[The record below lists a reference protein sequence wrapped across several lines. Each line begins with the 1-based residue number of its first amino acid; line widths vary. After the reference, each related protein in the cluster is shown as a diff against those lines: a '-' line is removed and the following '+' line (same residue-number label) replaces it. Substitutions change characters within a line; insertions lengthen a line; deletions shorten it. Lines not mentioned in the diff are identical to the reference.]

1 MTRYLLRRLAWA
13 VVLFFAATF
22 ATYIIFY
29 VIPNDPARTIA
40 GHTAT
45 AAQVAQVRHYI
56 GTDQPIA
63 VQYYRFVRRIVVDRS
78 LGQSFVTRQSVNST
92 VFAAA
97 RRTASI
103 VIGGALLW
111 LLISIPIGVLSAL
124 RPRSLLDRTATG
136 FVLLGVSAHPVWIG
150 LIFSYLVGYKLG
162 WTPISGYCTVVHH
175 ADAGCGGPTLWASHL
190 ILPWIT
196 FALVF
201 AALYVRLIR
210 ASVLETMHEDYVR
223 TARAKGA
230 SEWRVL
236 RSHVFRNAMLPVVT
250 ILGLDVA
257 LALGGAIFTESV
269 FSIPGLGVTALS
281 GYTSADLP
289 ITIGIVVFATV
300 CVILANLIVDI
311 AYAYIDPR
319 IRLSG

>member
-1 MTRYLLRRLAWA
+1 MIRYLVRRLLGA

-22 ATYIIFY
+22 ATYVIFY
-29 VIPNDPARTIA
+29 VIPNDPARVVA
-40 GHTAT
+40 GRSAT
-45 AAQVAQVRHYI
+45 PEQVAQVRAYI
-56 GTDQPIA
+56 GSDQPVV
-63 VQYYRFVRRIVVDRS
+63 VQYYRFIKRITVDRS
-78 LGQSFVTRQSVNST
+78 LGESFVTRQSVNQT

-97 RRTASI
+97 LKTASI
-103 VIGGALLW
+103 VVGGALLW

-124 RPRSLLDRTATG
+124 RPRSRLDRAAMG

-150 LIFSYLVGYKLG
+150 LVFSYFVGYKLG
-162 WTPISGYCTVVHH
+162 WTPISGYCTIVHH
-175 ADAGCGGPTLWASHL
+175 SDAGCGGPTQWLSHL

-196 FALVF
+196 FSLVF

-236 RSHVFRNAMLPVVT
+236 RSHVLRNAMLPVVT

-269 FSIPGLGVTALS
+269 FSIPGLGVTALA
-281 GYTSADLP
+281 GYSNADLP
-289 ITIGIVVFATV
+289 ITIGIVVFVTI
-300 CVILANLIVDI
+300 CVILANLIEDI

-319 IRLSG
+319 IRLS

>member
-1 MTRYLLRRLAWA
+1 MTGYLLRRLAWA

-22 ATYIIFY
+22 ATYVIFY
-29 VIPNDPARTIA
+29 VIPDDPARTIA
-40 GHTAT
+40 GRSAT
-45 AAQVAQVRHYI
+45 PAQVVEARHYI
-56 GTDQPIA
+56 GTDRPIV
-63 VQYYRFVRRIVVDRS
+63 VQYYRFVKRIVVDRS
-78 LGQSFVTRQSVNST
+78 LGRSFLTRQSVNST

-97 RRTASI
+97 RKTASI
-103 VIGGALLW
+103 VIGGAILW
-111 LLISIPIGVLSAL
+111 LLISIPIGILSAL

-175 ADAGCGGPTLWASHL
+175 PDAGCGGPTLWASHL

-236 RSHVFRNAMLPVVT
+236 RSHVLRNAMLPVVT

-269 FSIPGLGVTALS
+269 FSIQGLGVTALS
-281 GYTSADLP
+281 GYSNADLP
-289 ITIGIVVFATV
+289 ITIGIVVFATI

-319 IRLSG
+319 IRISA